1 MLAALLLCAAVREA
15 DPSHRGVKHLPLC
28 GGLSPHQRLQAEHV
42 RGGSLLGQEAA
53 QPDAAGKRAAGG
65 LVLAA
70 LPPPCVLSDV
80 SSEGF
85 SEPTHLSSAA
95 RLAGVGALGEP
106 LSRAGTRMLLTKGAA
121 ANWLGFEDAKH
132 VVRSL
137 ALTRRADFW
146 EWWKR
151 ERPVDLPYNPDKTY
165 RCKWRAG
172 AHRSCMRLPSVGAG
186 CPGLGGASQSERGR
200 CDTS

>member
-1 MLAALLLCAAVREA
+1 VLAALLLCAAVREV
-15 DPSHRGVKHLPLC
+15 DPSHGDVQHLPLC
-28 GGLSPHQRLQAEHV
+28 GGHTPHQCLQAEHV
-42 RGGSLLGQEAA
+42 WGGSLLGQEAA
-53 QPDAAGKRAAGG
+53 QPDAAGKRVAGA

-70 LPPPCVLSDV
+70 LPPPCVLSDI

-85 SEPTHLSSAA
+85 SEPAHLSSAA
-95 RLAGVGALGEP
+95 RLAGVGVLGEA
-106 LSRAGTRMLLTKGAA
+106 LSRAGTRKLWTKGAA

-151 ERPVDLPYNPDKTY
+151 ERPVHLPYNPDKAY

-172 AHRSCMRLPSVGAG
+172 APAERRCRVSGAERCEPARARKMRHKLVRIW
-186 CPGLGGASQSERGR
+186 L
-200 CDTS
+200 